1 MTVDSC
7 QVRTFNV
14 DTRFS
19 SCLSRSLSGKQGAR
33 KPVMLFSELRGLC
46 LYSLA
51 LGAGRKRSHGAYQ
64 SHAREYVQRRPS
76 VGLNFRLR
84 LFIFLRNCE
93 PPTITSYTSVSC
105 YVHRFL
111 YSIPLLSICSSMSP
125 SPSPAPHL
133 VPLCFS
139 LSNGKGFVGINKSIT
154 ANSYINEVVV
164 S

>member
-1 MTVDSC
+1 MTAAKSELSMW
-7 QVRTFNV
+7 TIW
-14 DTRFS
+14 THGS
-19 SCLSRSLSGKQGAR
+19 AAACLGAR
-33 KPVMLFSELRGLC
+33 AERHKKKMLFSEPRAC

-64 SHAREYVQRRPS
+64 SHAREYTQRRPS

-105 YVHRFL
+105 YVHRLL
-111 YSIPLLSICSSMSP
+111 YSISLLSICSSMSP
-125 SPSPAPHL
+125 SRSPAPHL
-133 VPLCFS
+133 VPFPFS
-139 LSNGKGFVGINKSIT
+139 FSNGTVFVDINKSIT
-154 ANSYINEVVV
+154 GNSYTNEVVV